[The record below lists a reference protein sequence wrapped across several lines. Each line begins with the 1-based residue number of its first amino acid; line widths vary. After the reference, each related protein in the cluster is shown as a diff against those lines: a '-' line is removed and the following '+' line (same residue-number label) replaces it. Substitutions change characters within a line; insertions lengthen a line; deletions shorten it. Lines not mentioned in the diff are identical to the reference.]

1 MQIKTTIKYDF
12 TPVRMA
18 ITKMSTNNKCLTG
31 CEKKGTL
38 LYCSGNIIG
47 ITAMENSMKVS

>member
-1 MQIKTTIKYDF
+1 MQIKTTMKYDF

-18 ITKMSTNNKCLTG
+18 IIKMSTNNKCSTG

-38 LYCSGNIIG
+38 LYCSGNITG
-47 ITAMENSMKVS
+47 ITVMENSMEVS